1 MAPCCSAP
9 SRLPAPRISRSRNA
23 VRGHQLADPLG
34 RSLDGAHSV
43 MDEIHLA
50 ATLDL
55 SFDHLF
61 DELVIV
67 RGHIGLDRLAVFWWR
82 LHNAHVADAGDRHMQ
97 CARNRSRRQRENVD
111 LRPEPLQALLL
122 NDDKSLLFVDYY

>member
-1 MAPCCSAP
+1 
-9 SRLPAPRISRSRNA
+9 
-23 VRGHQLADPLG
+23 
-34 RSLDGAHSV
+34 

-122 NDDKSLLFVDYY
+122 NDAKSLLFVDDDESEALEPNIALQQTVSPDHNID